1 MITLLLSYVLSSYV
15 VWYFWKV
22 KNDSGVPFG
31 RMFWIFAPIAL
42 PLAVLFFIVE
52 KLRYFKF

>member
-1 MITLLLSYVLSSYV
+1 MITLLLSYVLVSYV

-31 RMFWIFAPIAL
+31 RMFWIFAPLLLPFAL
-42 PLAVLFFIVE
+42 ILFVLDKI
-52 KLRYFKF
+52 R